1 MSPTA
6 KLDVVLSDL
15 RRQDVMN
22 QSLYRGPREGGEGME
37 ALERIEKATA
47 VASEKVNGIKEDQLS
62 DPTPCSELDVRGLLN
77 HLLGGL
83 SMLTEAAKGGKPA
96 MPEGDQFG
104 SDPGKVYD
112 ERRVGLL
119 EAIREEGVFE
129 RTWEMPFGALPGKMM
144 AGIAFM
150 EHLTHAWDV
159 AKATGQDTSL
169 PEDLVKEC
177 LDVVRPMDAMLRM
190 PGVCG
195 PAIEVP
201 ESAPLTDQLAGFMG
215 RQP

>member
-1 MSPTA
+1 MDA
-6 KLDVVLSDL
+6 IK
-15 RRQDVMN
+15 
-22 QSLYRGPREGGEGME
+22 
-37 ALERIEKATA
+37 RIESATA
-47 VASEKVNGIKEDQLS
+47 VASEKVHGIKEDQLS

-83 SMLTEAAKGGKPA
+83 EMLRDAASGGKPA
-96 MPEGDQFG
+96 MPDGDQFG

-112 ERRVGLL
+112 ERRAKLL
-119 EAIREEGVFE
+119 EAVRGEGVLD
-129 RTWEMPFGALPGKMM
+129 RNWEMPFGSLPGQMM

-150 EHLTHAWDV
+150 EHLTHAWDI
-159 AKATGQDTSL
+159 AKATGQDTDL

-195 PAIEVP
+195 PAVEVP
-201 ESAPLTDQLAGFMG
+201 ADAPLSDQLAGFMG